1 MISVFL
7 NYDEE
12 VLAHEIGFSRSKIMN
27 GTAQNSH
34 KYANEALSYHQF
46 IAACAEAAG
55 AEIAVAKYFKLTDF
69 EPTVNT
75 FKTQADVGNTIEVK
89 HSNYIH
95 AHLILTESD
104 REDDIAV
111 LVTNTSPLYY
121 LVGWVPIKTARIRR
135 NWRKSAN
142 SWWIIQNDLRP
153 MEDFLKSDYSKN
165 AFEKIMT

>member
-1 MISVFL
+1 MISVTL
-7 NYDEE
+7 TYDEE
-12 VLAHEIGFSRSKIMN
+12 VLAHEIGFTRSKNMG
-27 GTAQNSH
+27 GTAQNH

-55 AEIAVAKYFKLTDF
+55 AEIAVAKYFALTDF
-69 EPTVNT
+69 KPSVNT
-75 FKTQADVGNTIEVK
+75 FKSQADVGNTIEVK
-89 HSNYIH
+89 HSGYIH

-121 LVGWVPIKTARIRR
+121 LVGWVPIKTARVKR
-135 NWRKSAN
+135 NWRKAAN

-153 MEDFLKSDYSKN
+153 MEDFLRSSYAID
-165 AFEKIMT
+165 AFKEVST